1 MEKKP
6 IKGMILQNDPGRKRK
21 MRKQQVNF
29 SIDIELHL
37 DVKDLH
43 IMEERKRANL
53 AAKTGGM
60 SASRLDNSSED

>member
-43 IMEERKRANL
+43 IMEERKRGI
-53 AAKTGGM
+53 KI
-60 SASRLDNSSED
+60 